1 VGESY
6 AYPQY
11 GSPYAMESTLFG
23 TNFGSPCVQPPWSYL
38 TAIDL
43 NSGEQLWKQ
52 PFGTLNNMVPLGDL
66 FSWGGMALGGNLQ
79 TAGGLSFI
87 GATMD
92 AHFRAFD
99 VESGKELWRADVP
112 YAAHAM
118 PMTYRLRPDSKQFV
132 VIASGGKGLFESVG
146 SKTGDALVAFSLP
159 D

>member
-1 VGESY
+1 MPGLKITPTNE
-6 AYPQY
+6 ALFRCWR
-11 GSPYAMESTLFG
+11 STRDG
-23 TNFGSPCVQPPWSYL
+23 TSLANPFIDCTWSDHLGQLVLHVL
-38 TAIDL
+38 T
-43 NSGEQLWKQ
+43 SH
-52 PFGTLNNMVPLGDL
+52 TLNNMVPLGDL
-66 FSWGGMALGGNLQ
+66 FPWGGMALGGNLQ

-92 AHFRAFD
+92 AYFRAFD
-99 VESGKELWRADVP
+99 VGSGMELWRADVP

-146 SKTGDALVAFSLP
+146 STTGDALVAFSLP